1 MKETCLL
8 IFITFIALICNPD
21 GGGGLTNQHFSFI
34 GYTRF
39 VVQHHP
45 IPPEANLPHKSIRIF
60 EGWPDVF
67 QWNFVHVDGFSAS
80 LVGDVRQ
87 WKAGKCCMFPTTWRK
102 VVCSGT
108 NDYMKKRAEKKESW
122 QYFKSLFLFVSKIQL
137 HVCLSHSLLVQCI
150 HGSC

>member
-1 MKETCLL
+1 MKETCIL

-21 GGGGLTNQHFSFI
+21 VRAHQPALLCYRLYPVRSTSSS
-34 GYTRF
+34 Y
-39 VVQHHP
+39 
-45 IPPEANLPHKSIRIF
+45 PPEANLPHKSIRIF

-80 LVGDVRQ
+80 LVGDVMQ
-87 WKAGKCCMFPTTWRK
+87 WKAGKCCMFPTTWRR

-122 QYFKSLFLFVSKIQL
+122 QYFKSLFLFASNIQL
-137 HVCLSHSLLVQCI
+137 HVCLSHRLLVQCI